1 MTALKPLPAMGDRLG
16 DNARGALVALAAMV
30 VISVVSVLVKELGQR
45 FHPLQMMTISSVVG
59 LGIWVPVALWRR
71 MPMLPKR
78 RWGLHLLRASAAFG
92 GFTCYLLSVTQLPLA
107 DAVSIS
113 FATPLVLIVWAVLF
127 LGEEVRWRRWTATVI
142 GFVGVIITMRPGV
155 GAWDPFYLVAL
166 AGCFLGATAITCVR
180 LLATSEKLVTM
191 VIIPQLVGLLVS
203 LPFTVW
209 LWVPPVGMD
218 WLWLLSV
225 ALLNVAGQILIISAY
240 RLGEATAIAPV
251 DYTRLVFSGVLA
263 YLAFGEVPD
272 LWTLAG
278 AALIV
283 GSTGYIALREAHMG
297 QRPIKRPAPLG
308 TNLPDP
314 P

>member
-1 MTALKPLPAMGDRLG
+1 MTAPRPLHTVGDRLG
-16 DNARGALVALAAMV
+16 DNARGALIALAAMV
-30 VISVVSVLVKELGQR
+30 VISVVSVVVKDLGQR
-45 FHPLQMMTISSVVG
+45 FHPVQMMAVSAVVG
-59 LGIWVPVALWRR
+59 LTIWIPVALLRR

-78 RWGLHLLRASAAFG
+78 RWPLHLLRSLAAVG

-113 FATPLVLIVWAVLF
+113 FATPLVLILWAVLF
-127 LGEEVRWRRWTATVI
+127 LGEPVRWRRWTATAI
-142 GFVGVIITMRPGV
+142 GFVGVVVTMRPGV

-180 LLATSEKLVTM
+180 LLSSSEKLVTM
-191 VIIPQLVGLLVS
+191 VIVPQLVGLLVT
-203 LPFTVW
+203 LPFAIW
-209 LWVPPVGMD
+209 LWVAPQGTD
-218 WLWLLSV
+218 WLWLLSI

-263 YLAFGEVPD
+263 YLVFGEVPD

-278 AALIV
+278 ATLIV
-283 GSTGYIALREAHMG
+283 GSTAYIALREARMG
-297 QRPIKRPAPLG
+297 RSPIKRPAPLG

>member
-1 MTALKPLPAMGDRLG
+1 MTALRTLTSVGDRLG
-16 DNARGALVALAAMV
+16 DNARGALIALVAMV
-30 VISVVSVLVKELGQR
+30 VVSVVSVLVKDLGQR
-45 FHPLQMMTISSVVG
+45 FHPIQMMTISAVVG
-59 LGIWVPVALWRR
+59 LAIWIPVAWLRR
-71 MPMLPKR
+71 MPMLPTR
-78 RWGLHLLRASAAFG
+78 RWPLHLLRAVSAFG

-127 LGEEVRWRRWTATVI
+127 LGEPVRWRRWTATAV
-142 GFVGVIITMRPGV
+142 GFVGVVVTMRPGV

-166 AGCFLGATAITCVR
+166 AGCVLGATAITCVR
-180 LLATSEKLVTM
+180 LLSSSEKLVTM
-191 VIIPQLVGLLVS
+191 VIVPQLVGLVVS

-209 LWVPPVGMD
+209 LWVHPHGID

-263 YLAFGEVPD
+263 YLVFSEVPD

-283 GSTGYIALREAHMG
+283 GSTGYIALREAQMG
-297 QRPIKRPAPLG
+297 RHPIKRPAPLG